1 MTSYPIYMTSQYC
14 FHDHTKTIPDISP
27 TMFDITA
34 TVSGSSHSLYRWH
47 HNKYGSHHTWHTYD
61 IIHILYD
68 ITFTVYDINA
78 QYFDIKNTIFD
89 IISMLSLSTHPLYW
103 WYHTNCTDEISSTIY
118 DDIISIVCNNIFT
131 IFVASQP
138 LYLCL
143 TPTLSMISHP
153 LHIWHCTHYMCNIW
167 YIL

>member
-1 MTSYPIYMTSQYC
+1 MTSYPIYMIPQYC
-14 FHDHTKTIPDISP
+14 FHNNTNTIHDISP

-34 TVSGSSHSLYRWH
+34 TVSVSSHSLYRRH
-47 HNKYGSHHTWHTYD
+47 HNMYGSHHTWHTYD
-61 IIHILYD
+61 IIHILHE
-68 ITFTVYDINA
+68 ITLTIYDINA
-78 QYFDIKNTIFD
+78 QYFNIKTTIFD
-89 IISMLSLSTHPLYW
+89 IISTLSLSTHPLYW

-143 TPTLSMISHP
+143 TPTLSMISH
-153 LHIWHCTHYMCNIW
+153 LLSIWPHTHYMFNII
-167 YIL
+167 YTI